1 MKKSSVLLVSMC
13 LLAHRAEAGD
23 AHALVPLPWR
33 SAAPEVLA
41 SIMVTLAALVL
52 AYIGLRRSVTSDERA
67 RALQHQLEAER
78 EARCQA
84 DQALADNHD
93 VLCRLVRQHEG
104 VREGERS
111 RIGSELQAELGR
123 RLSSLRDDMASLR
136 DCAQA
141 TPAPL
146 LLARVDLALA
156 GIDGA
161 IQAVRAVAGGLRGA
175 HPEDRLRQALE
186 RCLAE
191 HAHRHGLRYRF
202 EAGVDPSSRAGQDR
216 AARLAVF
223 RVLQDVLAGAARR
236 VGHGG
241 DAQERGHEGEQ
252 KCELHVRL
260 LEGASTLGLE
270 IDGCAGSVDDVAAL
284 PAELVEHIRA
294 MGGVLRMVATGE
306 RRARCLLSVPVRS
319 VVPDPLRHSLRE
331 PVHDPAPVAP
341 AIMAKVA

>member
-78 EARCQA
+78 EARCQS

-104 VREGERS
+104 VREGERT

-146 LLARVDLALA
+146 LLARVDRALA

-175 HPEDRLRQALE
+175 NPGDGLRQALE

-202 EAGVDPSSRAGQDR
+202 EAGVDPSSRASQDR

-236 VGHGG
+236 VGDVG
-241 DAQERGHEGEQ
+241 DAQDREQEEQ
-252 KCELHVRL
+252 KRELHVRL

-319 VVPDPLRHSLRE
+319 VVQDPLRNSLHD
-331 PVHDPAPVAP
+331 PVHDPALGAP

>member
-1 MKKSSVLLVSMC
+1 
-13 LLAHRAEAGD
+13 
-23 AHALVPLPWR
+23 
-33 SAAPEVLA
+33 
-41 SIMVTLAALVL
+41 
-52 AYIGLRRSVTSDERA
+52 
-67 RALQHQLEAER
+67 
-78 EARCQA
+78 
-84 DQALADNHD
+84 
-93 VLCRLVRQHEG
+93 
-104 VREGERS
+104 
-111 RIGSELQAELGR
+111 
-123 RLSSLRDDMASLR
+123 
-136 DCAQA
+136 
-141 TPAPL
+141 
-146 LLARVDLALA
+146 
-156 GIDGA
+156 
-161 IQAVRAVAGGLRGA
+161 VRAVAGGLRGA

-236 VGHGG
+236 IGHGG

-319 VVPDPLRHSLRE
+319 VVQDPLRHSLHE
-331 PVHDPAPVAP
+331 PVHAPAPGAP

>member
-1 MKKSSVLLVSMC
+1 MKTSSVLLVS
-13 LLAHRAEAGD
+13 LSVLARRAEAGE

-41 SIMVTLAALVL
+41 CVMVTLAALVL
-52 AYIGLRRSVTSDERA
+52 AYIGLRRSVTTDERA
-67 RALQHQLEAER
+67 RALQHQLAAER
-78 EARCQA
+78 EARCQS

-93 VLCRLVRQHEG
+93 VLCRLVRLHER
-104 VREGERS
+104 VREGERT

-123 RLSSLRDDMASLR
+123 RLSSLRDEMASLR

-141 TPAPL
+141 TPGPA
-146 LLARVDLALA
+146 LLARVDRALA

-161 IQAVRAVAGGLRGA
+161 IHAVRAVAGGLRGA
-175 HPEDRLRQALE
+175 NPGDGLRQALE

-202 EAGVDPSSRAGQDR
+202 EAGVDPSSRASQDR

-223 RVLQDVLAGAARR
+223 RVLEDVLAGAARR
-236 VGHGG
+236 IGSVADGKP
-241 DAQERGHEGEQ
+241 REQ
-252 KCELHVRL
+252 VDEQRCELHVRL

-284 PAELVEHIRA
+284 PAELLEHIRA
-294 MGGVLRMVATGE
+294 MGGVLRMVATAE
-306 RRARCLLSVPVRS
+306 RRARWSLSVPVRS
-319 VVPDPLRHSLRE
+319 AVQDPLRN
-331 PVHDPAPVAP
+331 PVHDSAPGVP
-341 AIMAKVA
+341 AIVARVA